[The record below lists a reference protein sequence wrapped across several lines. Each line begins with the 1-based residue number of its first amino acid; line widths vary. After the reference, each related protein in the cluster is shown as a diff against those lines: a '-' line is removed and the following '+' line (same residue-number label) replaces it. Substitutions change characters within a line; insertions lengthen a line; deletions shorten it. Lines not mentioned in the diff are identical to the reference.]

1 MLIEEKIKLN
11 KIIRKYEGVNPFVLS
26 LKKQLQSSKYLKKE
40 DNGNRTNRVLSEK
53 QYEVVIKILDN
64 EEKLRNF
71 DEI

>member
-26 LKKQLQSSKYLKKE
+26 LKKQLKSSKYLKKE
-40 DNGNRTNRVLSEK
+40 ENGNRTNRVLSEK